1 MKDINIKALKQLMDI
16 KEFDSL
22 RGRSLAH
29 ISARQFRV
37 YQDCIRWKEKSP
49 TFGLEQEQIDNV
61 IAGQKREAEMLGYI
75 YNLILDDTY
84 DS

>member
-1 MKDINIKALKQLMDI
+1 MKTDIESLKQLMDI

-22 RGRSLAH
+22 RGKALAH
-29 ISARQFRV
+29 ISAKQFRV
-37 YQDCIRWKEKSP
+37 YQDCISWQQKSP

-61 IAGQKREAEMLGYI
+61 IAGQKRESDMLDYI
-75 YNLILDDTY
+75 YNLILYDKY

>member
-1 MKDINIKALKQLMDI
+1 MKTDLESLKQLMDI

-22 RGRSLAH
+22 RGKALAH
-29 ISARQFRV
+29 ISAKQHSL
-37 YQDCIRWKEKSP
+37 YQDWIRWKDKSP

-61 IAGQKREAEMLGYI
+61 IAGQKRESDMLDYI
-75 YNLILDDTY
+75 YNLILYDKY

>member
-1 MKDINIKALKQLMDI
+1 MKTDLESLKQLIDI

-22 RGRSLAH
+22 KGRALAH
-29 ISARQFRV
+29 ISAKQHRI
-37 YQDCIRWKEKSP
+37 YQDWVNWKDKSP

-61 IAGQKREAEMLGYI
+61 IAGQEKESAMLDYI
-75 YNLILDDTY
+75 YNLILYDKY

>member
-1 MKDINIKALKQLMDI
+1 MKTDIESLKQLINI

-22 RGRSLAH
+22 RGKALAH
-29 ISARQFRV
+29 ISAKQFRV
-37 YQDCIRWKEKSP
+37 YQDWIKWKEKAP

-61 IAGQKREAEMLGYI
+61 ISGQERESDMLDYI
-75 YNLILDDTY
+75 YNLILYDKY

>member
-1 MKDINIKALKQLMDI
+1 MKTDLESLKQLINI

-22 RGRSLAH
+22 RGRALAH
-29 ISARQFRV
+29 ISAKQHRI
-37 YQDCIRWKEKSP
+37 YQDWVNWKDKSP

-61 IAGQKREAEMLGYI
+61 IAGQKRESAMLDYI
-75 YNLILDDTY
+75 YNLILYDKY